1 MLKIRRLRDRLIF
14 NVGIPIL
21 IRHLYIETTP
31 RSPSQYKDH
40 LSRYRNGRETDLQ
53 NHVVLDKQSLKFTK
67 IIKIIIIII
76 IIIIRLII
84 ILIILIFYTED
95 IWANEN
101 IRLENKT
108 DQNMQVGS
116 NGCGQLYVFA
126 LTYIYIYIY
135 ICTHTWILANYETPS
150 QYIECSLSKIAK

>member
-14 NVGIPIL
+14 NMGIPIL
-21 IRHLYIETTP
+21 VRRHLYIETTP

-76 IIIIRLII
+76 IIIRLII
-84 ILIILIFYTED
+84 LLLILLLIIIFYTED

-108 DQNMQVGS
+108 DRNMQVES
-116 NGCGQLYVFA
+116 NECGQLYVFV
-126 LTYIYIYIY
+126 LTYIYIYMYTYMNIGKWRNP
-135 ICTHTWILANYETPS
+135 ITVHRMLPE
-150 QYIECSLSKIAK
+150 